1 MLNPNKEVILTT
13 DGLQKLEEE
22 LELLKVVK
30 RQEIAERIKE
40 ARTFGDLSEN
50 AEYDEAKNA
59 QAELELRIDKLENIM
74 KFAIVV
80 DDDDIPKGLV
90 YVGSIVKVKNLTE
103 DETEIFEI
111 VGAREA
117 DPFNGKISHE
127 SPIGA
132 ALMGKKKGDTV
143 EAHTPSGLIKF
154 KVMSITK

>member
-13 DGLQKLEEE
+13 EGLQKLEDE
-22 LELLKVVK
+22 LEVLKVVK

-59 QAELELRIDKLENIM
+59 QAELESRIDKLENIL

-80 DDDDIPKGLV
+80 DDDDIPKGVV
-90 YVGSIVKVKNLTE
+90 YVGSIVKVKNMTDDE
-103 DETEIFEI
+103 DEKFEI

-132 ALMGKKKGDTV
+132 ALMGKKKGDV
-143 EAHTPSGLIKF
+143 VDAHTPSGTIKF
-154 KVMSITK
+154 KVLSITK